1 MNEVRNKPND
11 KFSAFRSENCR
22 IIINLQKPV
31 SRVIH
36 KRDEPEGN
44 VINLATYKC
53 HKQLRGSS
61 KTILREDLIF
71 AKADKGGAT
80 VKLDVENYIEKANEE
95 LDNEDYCNKFN
106 YNRT

>member
-11 KFSAFRSENCR
+11 KFSPFRSENCK

-53 HKQLRGSS
+53 HK
-61 KTILREDLIF
+61 
-71 AKADKGGAT
+71 
-80 VKLDVENYIEKANEE
+80 
-95 LDNEDYCNKFN
+95 
-106 YNRT
+106 

>member
-11 KFSAFRSENCR
+11 KFSPFRSENCR
-22 IIINLQKPV
+22 IIISLQKPV

-53 HKQLRGSS
+53 HK
-61 KTILREDLIF
+61 
-71 AKADKGGAT
+71 
-80 VKLDVENYIEKANEE
+80 
-95 LDNEDYCNKFN
+95 
-106 YNRT
+106 